1 MLISKAMQSRIT
13 EQIGNELLA
22 SHQYL
27 LIATYFD
34 GEGLPALAKHF
45 YRQSSEERDHALR
58 FIKYL
63 VESDAAVKIPAIA
76 APRATFKSA
85 TDAVALALESEVRV
99 TKQINAMV
107 DLALK
112 ERDHLSKNMLEWFV
126 NEQREEMSSMDT
138 LLRMVKRAGESGLF
152 FVENFLLQ
160 GGLSEEAA
168 AEGDAD

>member
-1 MLISKAMQSRIT
+1 MLISKEMQSKINA
-13 EQIGNELLA
+13 QIGNELLA

-34 GEGLPALAKHF
+34 GEGLPALAQHF
-45 YRQSSEERDHALR
+45 YKQSAEERDHALR

-63 VESDAAVKIPAIA
+63 VDTDAAVRIPAVP
-76 APRATFKSA
+76 APKPTFKDA
-85 TDAVALALESEVRV
+85 ADAVALALQSEIRV
-99 TKQINAMV
+99 TRQINDIV

-112 ERDHLSKNMLEWFV
+112 QRDHSSKNMLEWFV

-160 GGLSEEAA
+160 GGLSEGNASEGNEA
-168 AEGDAD
+168 